1 MLIKKREL
9 KIAGILLA
17 CLVTAALLCG
27 LVANYVGKPVNL
39 NGEIKNIRVKITE
52 VCSRNRS
59 IICDEN
65 GVYSDYIELYNDGED
80 FDLYGFML
88 TDNKNSNIRYVFES
102 RTFKRGEYLVVF
114 LDGKKVPFSLKG
126 EGGEWVY
133 FLSPAGEVIDS
144 VKTVATES
152 NYVYALQGGIFVV
165 TPDASPGF
173 PNTAEGVQAFK
184 NSKSSSAGPL
194 VINEVLLSNK
204 SVLPDK
210 SGSFSDIVEIANISD
225 KEVSTNGWYLSD
237 DIDNPHKFALP
248 DIKLKPEEF
257 LIVFADGKGTYADGE
272 VHASFGYSSGEPV
285 VLSDRSGK
293 YSVVEYVY
301 TDDNVSYC
309 RTVDETGKVVYQAM
323 RPSLGFAN
331 TDDGISAFIDSRT
344 EKNPA
349 IIVSEIML
357 SVDETAYKGAVCDII
372 ELTNISD
379 GPVSTKG
386 WCLSDD
392 SGNAM
397 KYPLPE
403 RTLQPGECMV
413 VIADGK
419 NMVNG
424 DEIHANFSI
433 AEGELIILST
443 AEKKQCVPFKAVS
456 AGRGKSWQY
465 AKESEDGGYI
475 AESPSIG
482 FSNDDWGRKEYAKSV
497 RPSGIEISEA
507 VSINKKYIPGPYGT
521 YHDFIELHNSSNTD
535 ISLKGM
541 YLSDDARKLTLAP
554 LPDVV
559 VKAGGY
565 ITFILSTE
573 NSNIPSGYSVLPFSL
588 SSEGETVYLSKDNVI
603 IDCISIPP
611 LAANTAY
618 GRASGSDEFSILS
631 YATPNAANAAAAAKQ
646 APQPTASVPQG
657 VYNDVDSLRVELS
670 GRGVIRYTL
679 DCTEP
684 TESSRLYTGP
694 IELRETTVIRARCFE
709 EGYAPGKVLDLI
721 YVINE
726 GHSLDVVSLITN
738 PNNLWDYYT
747 GIYVEGPNASPEFPH
762 VGANYWQQ
770 WEKAATV
777 SFFANDGTGF
787 SLPCGIRIF
796 GAYSRALEMKSF
808 SCFFRSIY
816 GAKELNYKLF
826 GDQGIS
832 TYEAFVLRNSGQDF
846 KRARMRDELITSLA
860 AEYITLD
867 VQKYRPA
874 VLYLNGEFWGVYY
887 IKEKINENFIAGN
900 HNIPADSVVLA
911 RANGT
916 DSNEYQELIRY
927 VRTHDLSNE
936 EYYQYVIDR
945 IDKENYIDYICAEIY
960 IANQDNGNIRFYKSN
975 AMDGKWR
982 WILYDVDQSFA
993 SATHPTVAEHLNP
1006 AGTGAYDMF
1015 STALINALL
1024 KNSSFKEEFLRR
1036 LAWQMNTIWTEE
1048 NVRGR
1053 INELKGL
1060 IQQDMERDFQKWN
1073 WSKSSWESHVNN
1085 LIYFQKS
1092 RYAQLYNQIKSYFS
1106 LTDEQM
1112 AAYGYKRQ

>member
-1 MLIKKREL
+1 MLKNKREIM
-9 KIAGILLA
+9 IAGVLLA
-17 CLVTAALLCG
+17 CLMTAALLCG
-27 LVANYVGKPVNL
+27 LVTNYVGKPVNL
-39 NGEIKNIRVKITE
+39 GGEIKNIRVKITE
-52 VCSRNRS
+52 ICSRNRS

-65 GVYSDYIELYNDGED
+65 GVYSDYIELYNDGEQ
-80 FDLYGFML
+80 FDLQGFLL
-88 TDNKNSNIRYVFES
+88 TDNKNSSVRYKFES
-102 RTFKRGEYLVVF
+102 RTFQHGEYLVVF
-114 LDGKKVPFSLKG
+114 LDGKNVPFSLKSG
-126 EGGEWVY
+126 GGEWVY
-133 FLSPAGEVIDS
+133 FLSPDGAVIDA
-144 VKTVATES
+144 VETVATES
-152 NYVYALQGGIFVV
+152 NYVYALQDGSFVV
-165 TPDASPGF
+165 TADASPGF
-173 PNTAEGVQAFK
+173 PNTAEGVQAFR
-184 NSKSSSAGPL
+184 NSLSSNAGPL
-194 VINEVLLSNK
+194 VINEVLLANK

-210 SGSFSDIVEIANISD
+210 SGNFSDIVEIANISD
-225 KEVSTNGWYLSD
+225 KEVSSDGWFLSD
-237 DIDNPHKFALP
+237 DKDDPHKFALP
-248 DIKLKPEEF
+248 DIKLKPGEF
-257 LIVFADGKGTYADGE
+257 LLVFADGKGTYEDGE

-293 YSVVEYVY
+293 YSSVESID
-301 TDDNVSYC
+301 TENNISYC
-309 RTVDETGKVVYQAM
+309 RTVDGNGTVTYQTM

-331 TDDGISAFIDSRT
+331 TDEGINAFIESRT

-349 IIVSEIML
+349 IIISEVML
-357 SVDETAYKGAVCDII
+357 SVDEMAYKGAVCDVI

-379 GPVSTKG
+379 GAVSTKG

-403 RTLQPGECMV
+403 RVLQPGECMV
-413 VIADGK
+413 VIADGRD
-419 NMVNG
+419 MVNG
-424 DEIHANFSI
+424 GEIHANFSV
-433 AEGELIILST
+433 AEGESIILST
-443 AEKKQCVPFKAVS
+443 AEKKQCEPFKAIS
-456 AGRGKSWQY
+456 AGRGNSWQY
-465 AKESEDGGYI
+465 SRDSEGGGFI
-475 AESPSIG
+475 AGSPSIG
-482 FSNDDWGRKEYAKSV
+482 FSNDDQGRKEYAKSV

-507 VSINKKYIPGPYGT
+507 VSVNKKYIPGPYGT
-521 YHDFIELHNSSNTD
+521 YHDFIELHNNSDTD
-535 ISLKGM
+535 VSLKGM
-541 YLSDDARKLTLAP
+541 YLSDDSKKLTLAP
-554 LPDVV
+554 LPDMV

-565 ITFILSTE
+565 VTFILSTE
-573 NSNIPSGYSVLPFSL
+573 YSNIPSGYSVLPFSL
-588 SSEGETVYLSKDNVI
+588 SSEGETVYLSKDNII
-603 IDCISIPP
+603 IDCISIPA
-611 LAANTAY
+611 LTANTAY
-618 GRASGSDEFSILS
+618 GRASGSDEFSILAS
-631 YATPNAANAAAAAKQ
+631 ATPNAANAAAAKQ
-646 APQPTASVPQG
+646 SPQPTASVPQG
-657 VYNDVDSLRVELS
+657 VYNNVESLRVELN
-670 GRGVIRYTL
+670 GKGVIRYTF

-684 TESSRLYTGP
+684 TEASQVYTGP
-694 IELRETTVIRARCFE
+694 IELRKTTVIRARCFE

-726 GHSLDVVSLITN
+726 GHSLDVVSIITN
-738 PNNLWDYYT
+738 PDNLWDYYT

-796 GAYSRALEMKSF
+796 GAYSRALDMKSF
-808 SCFFRSIY
+808 TCFFRAIY
-816 GAKELNYKLF
+816 GAKELDYKLF
-826 GDQGIS
+826 GDEGIS

-860 AEYITLD
+860 ADYTTLD

-900 HNIPADSVVLA
+900 HNVPEDSVILA

-916 DSNEYQELIRY
+916 VSDEYQDLVKY
-927 VRTHDLSNE
+927 ARTHDLSNE

-982 WILYDVDQSFA
+982 WILFDVDQSFA
-993 SATHPTVAEHLNP
+993 SASHPTVAEHLNP

-1024 KNSSFKEEFLRR
+1024 KNRSFKEEFLRR

-1060 IQQDMERDFQKWN
+1060 IEHDMQRDFEKWN
-1073 WSKSSWESHVNN
+1073 WSKSTWESHINT
-1085 LIYFQKS
+1085 LIYFQKN
-1092 RYAQLYNQIKSYFS
+1092 RYAQLYKQIKSYFS

-1112 AAYGYKRQ
+1112 AEYGYKQ